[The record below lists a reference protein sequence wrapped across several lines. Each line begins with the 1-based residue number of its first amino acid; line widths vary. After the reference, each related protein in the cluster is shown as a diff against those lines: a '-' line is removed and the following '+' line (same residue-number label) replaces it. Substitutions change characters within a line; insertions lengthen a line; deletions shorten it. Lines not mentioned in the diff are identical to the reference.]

1 MSENDLIQNCNE
13 SLNDWKN
20 FRTLTPG
27 EMDYVSQNR
36 FEAVYRRGE
45 ILIKQG
51 SPASNALFLSSGM
64 TKTYMECSGGK
75 NFIIS
80 IDKPGKLMTGQG
92 SYVNSRNNFSIT
104 ALTEV
109 KACFISIEVIR
120 HLVKVNGDFAEGM
133 IEDICSNA
141 FRSYV
146 RMISL
151 THKKMPGRLAETL
164 LYFADE
170 VFMADE
176 FEMILSRQELG
187 DMTNMAR
194 ESVVRILGEFE
205 ETGVI
210 TSELSRVKIVD
221 KKKLLLISERG

>member
-120 HLVKVNGDFAEGM
+120 HLVKVNGDFAEGIDRGHM
-133 IEDICSNA
+133 FKCFQILCQNDQ
-141 FRSYV
+141 SY
-146 RMISL
+146 S
-151 THKKMPGRLAETL
+151 
-164 LYFADE
+164 
-170 VFMADE
+170 
-176 FEMILSRQELG
+176 
-187 DMTNMAR
+187 
-194 ESVVRILGEFE
+194 
-205 ETGVI
+205 
-210 TSELSRVKIVD
+210 
-221 KKKLLLISERG
+221 

>member
-1 MSENDLIQNCNE
+1 MNMSENDLIQNCNE

-109 KACFISIEVIR
+109 KADR
-120 HLVKVNGDFAEGM
+120 K
-133 IEDICSNA
+133 
-141 FRSYV
+141 
-146 RMISL
+146 
-151 THKKMPGRLAETL
+151 
-164 LYFADE
+164 
-170 VFMADE
+170 
-176 FEMILSRQELG
+176 
-187 DMTNMAR
+187 
-194 ESVVRILGEFE
+194 SVV
-205 ETGVI
+205 
-210 TSELSRVKIVD
+210 
-221 KKKLLLISERG
+221 